1 MADFGPSMKKVA
13 KKIHFDLGSK
23 KNGEPKAAKILILGR
38 FFEKILGFLDRGVG
52 REVIPLKYLSC
63 IMGPNNYPA
72 IKN

>member
-1 MADFGPSMKKVA
+1 MADFGPSLKKVA

-23 KNGEPKAAKILILGR
+23 KWGAENGENFDPGR
-38 FFEKILGFLDRGVG
+38 FLKNFGFLDWGEG
-52 REVIPLKYLSC
+52 REVTPLKYLSC